1 MLYNCC
7 LLVFVY
13 VWDVYIFVCVYFVV
27 DVGFLVV
34 IYRNIV
40 FFYFVFMF
48 FKVDVGEWISKLSGI
63 VF

>member
-34 IYRNIV
+34 IYSNIV

-48 FKVDVGEWISKLSGI
+48 FKVDVGE
-63 VF
+63 

>member
-34 IYRNIV
+34 IYSNIV